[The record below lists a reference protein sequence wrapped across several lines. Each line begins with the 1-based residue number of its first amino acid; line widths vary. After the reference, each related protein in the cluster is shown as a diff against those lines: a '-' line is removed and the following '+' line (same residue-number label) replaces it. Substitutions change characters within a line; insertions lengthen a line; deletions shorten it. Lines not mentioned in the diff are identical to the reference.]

1 MEKKKFW
8 PFGTKKKND
17 LSSVLKDDEP
27 VVHFNLIE
35 LNEFMAHA
43 KQELASAMIASVIAY
58 IDNGAV
64 IVKNNCDDAFGEIS
78 AQIISF
84 LKTIAILNDLPLG
97 RYMFCGFEE
106 SASCVFIIIDEYVWS
121 VVIDTSKMSL
131 DMFTNIYLDGLIEEF
146 RIAIA

>member
-1 MEKKKFW
+1 
-8 PFGTKKKND
+8 
-17 LSSVLKDDEP
+17 
-27 VVHFNLIE
+27 
-35 LNEFMAHA
+35 MAHA